1 MQVERARDEA
11 VVKMMQ
17 VERARD
23 EAVVK
28 MMQVERARDEAVV
41 KLMQVERAR
50 DEGGL
55 GWGLSNQRG
64 CFEGLVGL
72 GCVQSKRGM
81 DHISTPR
88 DTGRQRTET
97 EWDYWSGSME
107 DNGEALG
114 ESASLAGGEKPNNEP
129 KSDAIDMAILPW
141 FQHTEEDDEELPA
154 ENAAEG
160 PPRRA
165 PSTGSLDT
173 ELATPGQSVDAGCA
187 SEPVAADGDLGRQRA
202 EASSRWAKMMWRVA
216 TRLAVAQKRQW
227 KQLAGT
233 EQVWS
238 EAVRMA
244 VWLEEAKEMCTVSR
258 NSEVEHQLEI
268 EALKAT
274 LTEVNEANAKLQAE
288 LHEMKAVVA
297 QQNALLYPNNEI
309 DSGAE
314 TPQLPFDP
322 VLGPGDFHLQQAML
336 WHARMAQEEHGR
348 RMIADREV
356 IGLKRELATVRG
368 TLLAKHPLD
377 TQERRLRLP
386 VFHKQI
392 SSSRQLGE
400 VIVGSMDTV
409 DDVKKIIIDELPV
422 QGDFLLAVDG
432 TIFVESQGRLMMRDL
447 LIARGGHV
455 LVVYTLDE

>member
-1 MQVERARDEA
+1 MQVERARDEAVVKMMQVERARDEAVVKMMQVERARDEA

-55 GWGLSNQRG
+55 GWGLSNQS
-64 CFEGLVGL
+64 EG
-72 GCVQSKRGM
+72 
-81 DHISTPR
+81 
-88 DTGRQRTET
+88 QRTET

-233 EQVWS
+233 GTIPEADGYDFMSHSEADGYDFMSHSEADGYDFMSHSEADGYDFMSHSEADGYDFTSHSEADGYDFTSHSEADGYDFMSHSEADGHDFMRHSEADGYDFMCHSEADGYDFMKQVWS

-336 WHARMAQEEHGR
+336 
-348 RMIADREV
+348 
-356 IGLKRELATVRG
+356 
-368 TLLAKHPLD
+368 
-377 TQERRLRLP
+377 
-386 VFHKQI
+386 
-392 SSSRQLGE
+392 
-400 VIVGSMDTV
+400 
-409 DDVKKIIIDELPV
+409 
-422 QGDFLLAVDG
+422 
-432 TIFVESQGRLMMRDL
+432 
-447 LIARGGHV
+447 
-455 LVVYTLDE
+455 